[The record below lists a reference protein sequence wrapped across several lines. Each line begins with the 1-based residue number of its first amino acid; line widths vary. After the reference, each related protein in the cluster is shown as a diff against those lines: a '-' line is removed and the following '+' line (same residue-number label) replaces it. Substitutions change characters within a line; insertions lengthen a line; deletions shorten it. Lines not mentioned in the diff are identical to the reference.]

1 MNLLLALFFISF
13 EAISEALIKK
23 HCPKLSEV
31 IFKWWMQ
38 KITAIVLFV
47 IWFII
52 AFNFDK
58 YYIPVWKLIAGFVFV
73 RFMIFDVIWN
83 LVRGVKWNYYGTT
96 KLYDR
101 IMSQLGSW
109 GWFMKFV
116 LGVVG
121 ICFLMGWQ

>member
-1 MNLLLALFFISF
+1 MILLLALFFISF
-13 EAISEALIKK
+13 EAVSEALIKK

-31 IFKWWMQ
+31 IFKWWLQ
-38 KITAIVLFV
+38 KIMAIVLFV

-52 AFNFDK
+52 AFNFDR
-58 YYIPVWKLIAGFVFV
+58 YYFQTWKLIAGFVFV

-101 IMSQLGSW
+101 IMASLGGFSW
-109 GWFMKFV
+109 WIKICCGIV
-116 LGVVG
+116 GV
-121 ICFLMGWQ
+121 CFLMGWQ